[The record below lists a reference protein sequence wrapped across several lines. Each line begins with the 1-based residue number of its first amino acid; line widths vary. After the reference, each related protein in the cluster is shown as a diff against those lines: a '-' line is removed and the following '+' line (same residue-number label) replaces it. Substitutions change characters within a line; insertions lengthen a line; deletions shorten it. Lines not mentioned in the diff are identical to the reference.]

1 MWSDVQYALRNF
13 VKRPLFYSVV
23 ILTLALGIGANT
35 AIFTVVNAVLLQP
48 LPYPEPDRLV
58 MLWTY
63 NPLQGFDK
71 DVGTYP
77 NFDDW
82 RRAGNSFER
91 MSAYSGASVTLT
103 GRGDPAQIRGARVTH
118 EFFETMGVAPV
129 RGHAF
134 DPANGLAGGER
145 VVVLAHGLWTRR
157 FGADASIVGQR
168 LLLSGVS
175 HEVVGVMPAS
185 FAQPAD
191 AELWMPLAPVGP
203 LESLFT
209 ARGSYWL
216 TIVGRLK
223 PGVSLADAQAE
234 MDAIAARLE
243 AQYPANAG
251 IGVRLVP
258 MHEELVGDVRRPL
271 VILLGAVCFVL
282 LIACA
287 NVANLLLTRAAS
299 RQRELAIRAA
309 LGAGR
314 LRLLRQLLT
323 ESLVLGMLG
332 GVAGLAVAA
341 WATGLLQSLAPPE
354 LPRLS
359 NVVIDAQVLAYAA
372 GASLLTGLLF
382 GIVPGLHASRGESA
396 GYLKEGGRTG
406 ADTARGGRLR
416 TGLAIS
422 EVAIA
427 VVLLVG
433 SGLLIRS
440 SIALNNED
448 PGFATRGVLT
458 MRLQLPAAKYD
469 EPARVAA
476 FYDQLVER
484 LAALPGVESAAA
496 GSSLLLSRLPGSAS
510 ISIEGRPPLPADA
523 QNIPVPYDSVTPEYL
538 STLEIPLRRGR
549 MFSRADAPQSQAVV
563 IVNESFVRRFFPGE
577 DPLGRR
583 VTFGNPSAPDTRW
596 QTIVGVVADT
606 KRGGFDREP
615 WAEVYFPMR
624 QAPES
629 RAFVL
634 LRTSGDPAALI
645 AAAQAAVWS
654 IDRDQAIT
662 STRTMPELL
671 AEREANR
678 RFTTLLLGL
687 FAAVAL
693 ALAVIGIYGVI
704 AYSTAQRT
712 QEIGI
717 RMALGADRATVLRM
731 VLGNGLRIAAAGLGL
746 GVAGALM
753 LTQVLSGLLFG
764 VGAHDPVTFG
774 IVAGGLLLVA
784 LAACSIPARRA
795 MRIEPVVAMKG
806 DVS

>member
-1 MWSDVQYALRNF
+1 
-13 VKRPLFYSVV
+13 V
-23 ILTLALGIGANT
+23 ILTLALGIGANA

-48 LPYPEPDRLV
+48 LPYPDPQQLV
-58 MLWTY
+58 MVWTY

-77 NFDDW
+77 NFEDW
-82 RRAGNSFER
+82 RRASRSFDR

-118 EFFETMGVAPV
+118 EFFDTMGVAPV
-129 RGHAF
+129 RGRGF
-134 DPANGLAGGER
+134 IPANGLAGGER

-157 FGADASIVGQR
+157 FGADPSIVGQR
-168 LLLSGVS
+168 ILLSGIS
-175 HEVVGVMPAS
+175 HEVIGVMPAS

-191 AELWMPLAPVGP
+191 AELWIPLAPVGA

-223 PGVSLADAQAE
+223 PGISVAAAQAE
-234 MDAIAARLE
+234 MDTIASRLE
-243 AQYPANAG
+243 AQYPSNAG
-251 IGVRLVP
+251 IGIRLVP

-299 RQRELAIRAA
+299 RQRELAIRTA

-314 LRLLRQLLT
+314 RRLLRQLLT
-323 ESLVLGMLG
+323 ESLVLGALG
-332 GVAGLAVAA
+332 GIAGLVVAA

-359 NVVIDAQVLAYAA
+359 NVTIDARVLAYAA
-372 GASLLTGLLF
+372 GASLFTGLLF
-382 GIVPGLHASRGESA
+382 GIVPALHASRGESA

-406 ADTARGGRLR
+406 GDSARGGRLR

-440 SIALNNED
+440 FIALNSED

-458 MRLQLPAAKYD
+458 MRLQLPAAKYA

-476 FYDQLVER
+476 FYEQLIER
-484 LAALPGVESAAA
+484 LGALPGVESAAA

-510 ISIEGRPPLPADA
+510 INIEGRPPLPADA
-523 QNIPVPYDSVTPEYL
+523 QNIPVPYDSVTPEYF
-538 STLEIPLRRGR
+538 STLQIPLRRGR
-549 MFSRADAPQSQAVV
+549 MFSRADAPQSQEVV

-583 VTFGNPSAPDTRW
+583 VTFGSPSAADTRW
-596 QTIVGVVADT
+596 QSIVGVVADT
-606 KRGGFDREP
+606 KRAGFEREP
-615 WAEVYFPMR
+615 WAEVYFPMK
-624 QAPES
+624 QAPDP
-629 RAFVL
+629 RGFVL
-634 LRTSGDPAALI
+634 LRTGGDPSALI

-654 IDRDQAIT
+654 IDRDQAIA

-678 RFTTLLLGL
+678 RFTTLLLGV
-687 FAAVAL
+687 FAGVAL
-693 ALAVIGIYGVI
+693 ALAIIGIYGVI

-717 RMALGADRATVLRM
+717 RMALGADRRTVLRM
-731 VLGNGLRIAAAGLGL
+731 VLGSGLRIAAAGLGL
-746 GVAGALM
+746 GVAGALA

-774 IVAGGLLLVA
+774 VVAGGLLLVA

-795 MRIEPVVAMKG
+795 MRIQPVIAMRG